1 MRDTSIIDW
10 SFRFRVYRHLHAT
23 HIVPYNM
30 QLQTLWCKT
39 LIAVVLATT
48 ASSQIAPKLP
58 PSRRS
63 MTRSNEADTV
73 RHTTTKRN
81 TSNFAEGFQSHQNVV
96 DGGDED
102 SASRLNESQRPH
114 SRKKRL
120 IWITDDGRLALPP
133 GTVLSITPTLSLPLV
148 RYPLEGFLSNMTMSF
163 PLTID
168 FDKLGL
174 TDNENPLGVLPPVF
188 ARSMGRAA
196 GSYLGEY
203 EHVVYS
209 YFFGKHHIVFQL
221 IPFVFT
227 ADYIGDYLLS
237 RRARSTEDD
246 FMTISKQKQ
255 PTLPESHKHAFHGGE
270 RAILYGIV
278 EDMLTT
284 FGMDGKACLLRAICE
299 VHSMRS
305 LNRLGLFGEI
315 AKLFFT

>member
-1 MRDTSIIDW
+1 MLTT
-10 SFRFRVYRHLHAT
+10 AT
-23 HIVPYNM
+23 CQIVPKI
-30 QLQTLWCKT
+30 QT
-39 LIAVVLATT
+39 
-48 ASSQIAPKLP
+48 
-58 PSRRS
+58 SRRS
-63 MTRSNEADTV
+63 IANANAEEILRRA
-73 RHTTTKRN
+73 TTKQN
-81 TSNFAEGFQSHQNVV
+81 TSNFANGFQSHQDVV
-96 DGGDED
+96 DDTDEITGGDNTSKTD
-102 SASRLNESQRPH
+102 ASQKPQ

-174 TDNENPLGVLPPVF
+174 TDNENPLGVLPPLF

-196 GSYLGEY
+196 GSYLGKQMLFAPTF
-203 EHVVYS
+203 
-209 YFFGKHHIVFQL
+209 YFIL
-221 IPFVFT
+221 INFCLFVST

-237 RRARSTEDD
+237 RRTRSTDESSGADYL
-246 FMTISKQKQ
+246 TISKQKQ
-255 PTLPESHKHAFHGGE
+255 PTLPENQKHAFHGGE

-278 EDMLTT
+278 EDLLAT

-299 VHSMRS
+299 VHSTKS